1 MRVLHYINNVRK
13 GDLLSS
19 YLSTLAAAQS
29 RLGAVVSV
37 VTRRDNFKA
46 KLKEFRPDVVHI
58 HSMWD
63 IHVAI
68 VAQQSLRKNCGV
80 VLSPHGQLDAFR
92 YRYEHRWGKVQKK
105 WAYQR
110 RMVTHVDALMATS
123 DGEADRLRKLSWN
136 AYIDVVSNCLLTS
149 RITSADMAALSL
161 RLYGKVIDTRYIHY
175 MTAAEHEAVGV
186 LLHTA
191 IDTTPDGRLPKEKME
206 VFHDLDATSWR
217 RMFLFAADE
226 GVLSLVKDAIETLSL
241 SVGPVDTAAI
251 ARYPSKHP
259 KSKEALPTD
268 KLLTDSDLKKEKWGE
283 VLEKEDAELR
293 GVVTLILNFRFL
305 QRKGDLSMR
314 HLCDLYT
321 AIKYRDYDE
330 DRLRHLLSR
339 FSAVG
344 YARGVIATLGSRLM
358 LGEGFMPL
366 PPKYGHRASSMMKTT

>member
-1 MRVLHYINNVRK
+1 MRVLHYISNVRK
-13 GDLLSS
+13 GDLLSG
-19 YLSTLAAAQS
+19 YLSTLTTAQS
-29 RLGAVVSV
+29 RLGADVTV

-46 KLKEFRPDVVHI
+46 KLKEFRPDIVHI
-58 HSMWD
+58 HSMWSV
-63 IHVAI
+63 HVAI
-68 VAQQSLRKNCGV
+68 IAQQALRKNCAV

-92 YRYEHRWGKVQKK
+92 CRYEHRWGKMQKR

-110 RMVTHVDALMATS
+110 RMVARVDALMATS
-123 DGEADRLRKLSWN
+123 DEEADRLRKLSWN
-136 AYIDVVSNCLLTS
+136 GHIDVVPNSLLTS
-149 RITSADMAALSL
+149 RIASADMAALSL
-161 RLYGKVIDTRYIHY
+161 RLYRKVIDTRYIHY

-191 IDTTPDGRLPKEKME
+191 IDTTPDGCLPKEKME
-206 VFHDLDATSWR
+206 VFRDLDAVSWR

-226 GVLSLVKDAIETLSL
+226 GALSLFKAAIDTLALNIS
-241 SVGPVDTAAI
+241 PVDTAAI

-259 KSKEALPTD
+259 KPEENLPSD
-268 KLLTDSDLKKEKWGE
+268 KLLTDSDLKKEKWSE
-283 VLEKEDAELR
+283 VLEKEDAELCS
-293 GVVTLILNFRFL
+293 VVTLILNSRIL

-330 DRLRHLLSR
+330 DRLRYLLSR

-344 YARGVIATLGSRLM
+344 YARNVIAALGNLLM

-366 PPKYGHRASSMMKTT
+366 PPKYGRCASSMMKTT